1 MTDIQN
7 TTPDAHIEAADPVQP
22 EQPSQQA
29 DAGDTELH
37 DEPGRRDEIAEA
49 RKYRKRAQEAEGRVE
64 ALSAQLAGYHDKE
77 VLEAAGE
84 SVDVTREFWDNFP
97 GLSDGAPARQA
108 ERYPN
113 SHSARLKHAE
123 DLFSVGGLD
132 KASVIGPD
140 GVDRDAVAAATVE
153 LYRSRPELFTTKDP
167 VPANPGQPE
176 WDVTRQ
182 TSWAT
187 VIAGQADK

>member
-1 MTDIQN
+1 MSEISN
-7 TTPDAHIEAADPVQP
+7 PTPDQTVTEPQDVPDQP
-22 EQPSQQA
+22 EGGQQ
-29 DAGDTELH
+29 
-37 DEPGRRDEIAEA
+37 DEPDRRDEIAEA

-84 SVDVTREFWDNFP
+84 SVDVTREFWENFP

-113 SHSARLKHAE
+113 SHLARLKHPE

-132 KASVIGPD
+132 RSSVVGPD
-140 GVDRDAVAAATVE
+140 GVDRDAITAATIE
-153 LYRSRPELFTTKDP
+153 LYRGRPELFTTKDP

-182 TSWAT
+182 TSWAS